1 MLYFKPDGML
11 SAWRFLSRVLS
22 DMTKIF
28 TQFNNLMLF
37 FMKPSAQKESECVVS
52 LSSLKNV
59 HCDFCRNRSFF
70 FFLPQQLLLQP
81 SALHLLLRKSKQ
93 RFAANILTL
102 RWWTLSLKIVSSAF
116 PCSFF
121 FKHCAIFCSSCTVTV
136 RILVL

>member
-37 FMKPSAQKESECVVS
+37 SWSPVLRRKESVWCHWAVWRTFTVISAEIA
-52 LSSLKNV
+52 L
-59 HCDFCRNRSFF
+59 
-70 FFLPQQLLLQP
+70 FLPQQLLLQP

>member
-37 FMKPSAQKESECVVS
+37 FVKPSAQKERECVVS

-59 HCDFCRNRSFF
+59 HCDFCRNHS

-93 RFAANILTL
+93 QCFAANILTL
-102 RWWTLSLKIVSSAF
+102 R
-116 PCSFF
+116 
-121 FKHCAIFCSSCTVTV
+121 
-136 RILVL
+136 

>member
-37 FMKPSAQKESECVVS
+37 FVKPSAQKERECVVS

-59 HCDFCRNRSFF
+59 HCDFCRNHSFF
-70 FFLPQQLLLQP
+70 A
-81 SALHLLLRKSKQ
+81 SAAASATQCSSFTLAQSKQ
-93 RFAANILTL
+93 QCFAANILTL

-121 FKHCAIFCSSCTVTV
+121 FKHCAIFCSSCTVMV
-136 RILVL
+136 WILVL

>member
-37 FMKPSAQKESECVVS
+37 FMKPSAQKERECVVS

-59 HCDFCRNRSFF
+59 LCDFCRNRFF
-70 FFLPQQLLLQP
+70 CLSSCFCNPVLFIYSCASP
-81 SALHLLLRKSKQ
+81 SN
-93 RFAANILTL
+93 NILTL

-121 FKHCAIFCSSCTVTV
+121 FKHCAIFCSSCTVMV